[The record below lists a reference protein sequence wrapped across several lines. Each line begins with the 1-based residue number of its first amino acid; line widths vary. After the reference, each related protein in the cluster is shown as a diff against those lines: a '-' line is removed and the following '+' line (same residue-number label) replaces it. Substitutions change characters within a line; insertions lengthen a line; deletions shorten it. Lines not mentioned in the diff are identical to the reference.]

1 MSLLKEAT
9 STEKLLNTI
18 RNKKTDT
25 DNQASHISAIE
36 SQNNKPKSFM
46 SNSFVSEKKPV
57 TIGVDIGH
65 ECLRLVKTTKA
76 SDKNRIF
83 LGYKI
88 IPYANITSRKSP
100 EFAGFIKAELL
111 KFFGADREVNIWAN
125 MSTARVNVRHLRI
138 PKVSKKQIENAISWA
153 IKRETPFDDNDTS
166 LDFEILGE
174 IKEDNIAKLYA
185 VAYTA
190 PKDEIKEIKN
200 LFSEIGLQLDGISI
214 TPFALQNILKTVQIP
229 DFEGTVACLFI
240 GNDFSRIDIYAHGK
254 LVMTRGI
261 RAGINSMVEAL
272 MESISTKAYDDSEGF
287 NEKEGGN
294 AAAIAK
300 EIRKALIS
308 LSPDSEPLT
317 ENDIGFELKE
327 EEKFKVIALS
337 LERIVRQV
345 ERTFEYYTANLKYD
359 RIERIYI
366 STAMNVYMPIVK
378 YIGDQLG
385 MESDILD
392 PVKFNLPNFESLAG
406 KATVSDRIALTP
418 VLGLAL
424 SDNDYTPNLL
434 FRFKDKEKLAATLRI
449 TNIVFAFLI
458 FFAVFCGGLFMYQ
471 KGTIKQRKAGISHLE
486 KQMFQYEP
494 SADQAMISQMISS
507 SEKKQLAAKEY
518 KEKYFSMAVISELTS
533 IIPVNIRLIDFKA
546 ELGNAKPDKKLQ
558 KINRNITKENTEKK
572 MLLEG
577 LVFGDENTLESSLAG
592 FIVKLDD
599 SPIFGEI
606 SIKQNKVKPFKEK
619 KVLHFII
626 ETKMID

>member
-1 MSLLKEAT
+1 MSRLKEAT

-18 RNKKTDT
+18 RNKKNDT
-25 DNQASHISAIE
+25 ENQVSHISAID
-36 SQNNKPKSFM
+36 SQNNKRK
-46 SNSFVSEKKPV
+46 NFVSDNFISEKKPV

-65 ECLRLVKTTKA
+65 ECLRLVKTANA

-88 IPYANITSRKSP
+88 IPFTNIISRKSP
-100 EFAGFIKAELL
+100 QFAGFIKAELL
-111 KFFGADREVNIWAN
+111 KFFGADRKVNIWAN
-125 MSTARVNVRHLRI
+125 MSAARVNVRHLRI
-138 PKVSKKQIENAISWA
+138 PKVPKKQIENAISWA

-166 LDFEILGE
+166 LDFEILGD
-174 IKEDNIAKLYA
+174 IKEDNVSKLYA
-185 VAYTA
+185 LAYTA
-190 PKDEIKEIKN
+190 PKDEIKEIKK

-214 TPFALQNILKTVQIP
+214 TPFALQNILKTVQIS
-229 DFEGTVACLFI
+229 DFEDTVACLFI

-272 MESISTKAYDDSEGF
+272 MESISAKTYDGDGF
-287 NEKEGGN
+287 NDKDGGD

-317 ENDIGFELKE
+317 KNDVGFELKE

-392 PVKFNLPNFESLAG
+392 PLKFNLPNFESLAG

-418 VLGLAL
+418 ALGLAL

-434 FRFKDKEKLAATLRI
+434 FRFKDKEKLAAALRI
-449 TNIVFAFLI
+449 TNIVFAFLML
-458 FFAVFCGGLFMYQ
+458 FAVFCGGLFLYQ
-471 KGTIKQRKAGISHLE
+471 KGTIKQRKAGISLLE
-486 KQMFQYEP
+486 KQMLQYEP
-494 SADQAMISQMISS
+494 SVDQSMISQMIES
-507 SEKKQLAAKEY
+507 SEKKQLTAKEY
-518 KEKYFSMAVISELTS
+518 KEKYFPMAVLSELTS
-533 IIPVNIRLIDFKA
+533 IVPVNIRLINLKA
-546 ELGNAKPDKKLQ
+546 DLGNAKPDKKLL
-558 KINRNITKENTEKK
+558 KKDLNITGENTEKK

-577 LVFGDENTLESSLAG
+577 VVFGDENTLESSLAG
-592 FIVKLDD
+592 FIVNLDE
-599 SPIFGEI
+599 SPIFGEV
-606 SIKQNKVKPFKEK
+606 SIKQNNIKPFKEN
-619 KVLHFII
+619 KVLYFII
-626 ETKMID
+626 ETKILD